1 MVTLMED
8 TIELETTIHR
18 EMTGLIVMLLG
29 QENLGKPRENPQITP
44 TIEVQNRSMSV
55 LEEEIAMIK

>member
-1 MVTLMED
+1 MLTLIED
-8 TIELETTIHR
+8 TIEFETTIYR
-18 EMTGLIVMLLG
+18 EMTGLIVMLVG

-44 TIEVQNRSMSV
+44 TIEVQNRSISV